1 MLVGATLGARAAGD
15 RAPKRADPR
24 TRKVSSGLGERSRPE
39 GTYLIAGFDAACDS
53 GRTGT
58 SVLPIL
64 WSMTSASFI
73 SLHLARFKELRA
85 AGPADPGERPGLLFC
100 EVGADC
106 RAAGTDPASRE
117 AFTFLAVGLHAN
129 TESAD
134 RFVEDIITV
143 APWFEGAV
151 ERWSG
156 VLAPFRTTGESN
168 LVQPLAPARLF
179 DPLVAAPARGAPVV
193 VFTTAG
199 WNRGG
204 LDMARVQDFGT
215 GVAAV
220 RISMTAVPGLRSQ
233 QTFFFPGVIA
243 LDPPTLSFWDD
254 EASLVAWAHRHP
266 THKRQ
271 LERYRATG
279 NADRASFTRLTALS
293 SVGTWYGRDPVA
305 AAPRVGPGGTDA

>member
-1 MLVGATLGARAAGD
+1 MIRAMTTA
-15 RAPKRADPR
+15 AF
-24 TRKVSSGLGERSRPE
+24 VSLS
-39 GTYLIAGFDAACDS
+39 
-53 GRTGT
+53 
-58 SVLPIL
+58 
-64 WSMTSASFI
+64 
-73 SLHLARFKELRA
+73 LARFDRLRV

-106 RAAGTDPASRE
+106 RAAGTDPGSRE
-117 AFTFLAVGLHAN
+117 AFTFLVVGLHDSE
-129 TESAD
+129 ESAGRLVD
-134 RFVEDIITV
+134 DVTTV
-143 APWFEGAV
+143 SPWFADAA

-168 LVQPLAPARLF
+168 LIQPMAPARLF
-179 DPLVAAPARGAPVV
+179 DPLVAAPVRGAPVV

-199 WNRGG
+199 WNRDG

-233 QTFFFPGVIA
+233 QTFFFPGIIA
-243 LDPPTLSFWDD
+243 IDPPTLTFWDD
-254 EASLVAWAHRHP
+254 EASLAAWAHRQA

-271 LERYRATG
+271 MDRYRTTG

-293 SVGTWYGRDPVA
+293 GNGTWYGRDPVA
-305 AAPRVGPGGTDA
+305 MTRAHGPDGPGS

>member
-1 MLVGATLGARAAGD
+1 MIRAMTTA
-15 RAPKRADPR
+15 AF
-24 TRKVSSGLGERSRPE
+24 VSLN
-39 GTYLIAGFDAACDS
+39 
-53 GRTGT
+53 
-58 SVLPIL
+58 
-64 WSMTSASFI
+64 
-73 SLHLARFKELRA
+73 LARFDRLRA

-117 AFTFLAVGLHAN
+117 TFTFLVVGLHDSE
-129 TESAD
+129 ESAG
-134 RFVEDIITV
+134 RLVEDVTTV
-143 APWFEGAV
+143 SPWFADAA

-168 LVQPLAPARLF
+168 LVHPMAPARLF

-199 WNRGG
+199 WNRDG

-233 QTFFFPGVIA
+233 QTFFFPGIIA
-243 LDPPTLSFWDD
+243 IDPPTLTFWDN
-254 EASLVAWAHRHP
+254 EASLVAWAHRQA

-271 LERYRATG
+271 MDRYRATG
-279 NADRASFTRLTALS
+279 NADRASFTRLTAIRGS
-293 SVGTWYGRDPVA
+293 GTWYGADPVA
-305 AAPRVGPGGTDA
+305 PARAHGPDGSGS

>member
-1 MLVGATLGARAAGD
+1 MIRA
-15 RAPKRADPR
+15 
-24 TRKVSSGLGERSRPE
+24 
-39 GTYLIAGFDAACDS
+39 
-53 GRTGT
+53 
-58 SVLPIL
+58 
-64 WSMTSASFI
+64 MTSAAFV
-73 SLHLARFKELRA
+73 SLHLARFDQLRA
-85 AGPADPGERPGLLFC
+85 AGPADPGDRPGLLFC

-117 AFTFLAVGLHAN
+117 AFTFLVAGLHDSR
-129 TESAD
+129 ESAD
-134 RFVEDIITV
+134 SLAEDV
-143 APWFEGAV
+143 ANVVPWFADAA

-168 LVQPLAPARLF
+168 LIDRTAPARLF

-199 WNRGG
+199 WNRDG

-233 QTFFFPGVIA
+233 QTFFFPGIIA
-243 LDPPTLSFWDD
+243 IDPPTLTFWDN
-254 EASLVAWAHRHP
+254 EASLVAWAHRQA

-271 LERYRATG
+271 MDRYRATG
-279 NADRASFTRLTALS
+279 NADRASFTRLTALRGN
-293 SVGTWYGRDPVA
+293 GTWYGRDPVA
-305 AAPRVGPGGTDA
+305 PAGAHGPAGPGS

>member
-1 MLVGATLGARAAGD
+1 MIRAM
-15 RAPKRADPR
+15 
-24 TRKVSSGLGERSRPE
+24 T
-39 GTYLIAGFDAACDS
+39 TAAF
-53 GRTGT
+53 
-58 SVLPIL
+58 V
-64 WSMTSASFI
+64 
-73 SLHLARFKELRA
+73 SLHLARFDRLRA
-85 AGPADPGERPGLLFC
+85 AGPAHPGELPGLLFC

-106 RAAGTDPASRE
+106 RAAGTDPTSRE
-117 AFTFLAVGLHAN
+117 AFTFLVVGLHDGQ
-129 TESAD
+129 ESAD
-134 RFVEDIITV
+134 RLVEDVTTV
-143 APWFEGAV
+143 APWFGDAA

-168 LVQPLAPARLF
+168 LIQPMAPARLF

-199 WNRGG
+199 WNRDG

-254 EASLVAWAHRHP
+254 EASLVAWAHRQA
-266 THKRQ
+266 TH
-271 LERYRATG
+271 
-279 NADRASFTRLTALS
+279 
-293 SVGTWYGRDPVA
+293 
-305 AAPRVGPGGTDA
+305 